1 MSAILRA
8 LETFGDAA
16 GWLVA
21 AVVFGVFARYI
32 VRENNTAHRTLADGI
47 KANGEA
53 INALRTEVHA
63 IAIDVAVLRERTSGG
78 AEAGFKRRAAHGP
91 APPDEPPGTTPAPG
105 EFEP

>member
-63 IAIDVAVLRERTSGG
+63 IAIDVAVLRERTFRRRRSGVQTTGSPRPG
-78 AEAGFKRRAAHGP
+78 AARRTAKDHANCR
-91 APPDEPPGTTPAPG
+91 
-105 EFEP
+105 